1 MKKFVKWFLFWLV
14 VLGGIALAICYIVIP
29 EQTKSAA
36 DIVIGYLNTPLGIA
50 GGTTITLGLVVGV
63 ILKLVYDR
71 YKDSVR
77 KDFTEAKYYAE
88 TQKEQAKGYYELAV
102 QEREQI
108 RDILNSYDKRI
119 DDLLEKVCQVCETS
133 PNAKVKALANTIR
146 ENGSSLKEELK
157 DTLVE
162 QDNLLA
168 DSIGAKS
175 RIEKLEEQIGTLT
188 KALERLE
195 EKYGKETTND

>member
-1 MKKFVKWFLFWLV
+1 MKKFIKWFLFWLV

-36 DIVIGYLNTPLGIA
+36 DIVVGYLNTPLGIA

-63 ILKLVYDR
+63 ILKLIYDR
-71 YKDSVR
+71 YRDSVR
-77 KDFTEAKYYAE
+77 KDFTEAKFYAE
-88 TQKEQAKGYYELAV
+88 AQKEQAKGYYELAV

-108 RDILNSYDKRI
+108 RDILISYDERI
-119 DDLLEKVCQVCETS
+119 DDLLDKVCQVCETS

-168 DSIGAKS
+168 SSIGEKS
-175 RIEKLEEQIGTLT
+175 KVEKLEEQIDKLT
-188 KALERLE
+188 KSLERLE

>member
-1 MKKFVKWFLFWLV
+1 MKKFIKWFLFWLV

-29 EQTKSAA
+29 EQTKSAV
-36 DIVIGYLNTPLGIA
+36 DIVVGYLNTPLGIA

-63 ILKLVYDR
+63 ILKLIYDR
-71 YKDSVR
+71 YRDSVR
-77 KDFTEAKYYAE
+77 KDFTDAKFYAE

-108 RDILNSYDKRI
+108 RDILISYDKRI
-119 DDLLEKVCQVCETS
+119 DDLLDKVCQVCETS

-168 DSIGAKS
+168 SSIGEKS
-175 RIEKLEEQIGTLT
+175 KVEKLEEQLDKLT

>member
-36 DIVIGYLNTPLGIA
+36 DIVIGYLNTPIGIA

-71 YKDSVR
+71 YKDNVR
-77 KDFTEAKYYAE
+77 KDFTEAKFYAE

-108 RDILNSYDKRI
+108 RDILISYDKRI
-119 DDLLEKVCQVCETS
+119 DDLLDKVCQVCETS

-168 DSIGAKS
+168 SSIGEKS
-175 RIEKLEEQIGTLT
+175 KVEKLEEQIDKLT

>member
-36 DIVIGYLNTPLGIA
+36 DIVVGYLNTPLGIA
-50 GGTTITLGLVVGV
+50 SGTTITLGLVVGV

-71 YKDSVR
+71 YKDNVR
-77 KDFTEAKYYAE
+77 KDFTEAKFYAE
-88 TQKEQAKGYYELAV
+88 TQKEQAKGYYDLAI
-102 QEREQI
+102 QERVQI
-108 RDILNSYDKRI
+108 RDILISYDKRI
-119 DDLLEKVCQVCETS
+119 DDLLDKVCKVCETS

-168 DSIGAKS
+168 SSIGEKS
-175 RIEKLEEQIGTLT
+175 KVEKLEEQIDKLT